1 MSVTTDTAA
10 VPYGQTPAGVDCAE
24 NFAEQTI
31 THALSIA
38 EIANLDLVIVS
49 LFALSEL
56 LAHLEYHAG
65 MGAEDAIKQVA
76 SFTEQRVS
84 FLEAVH
90 EDPTARDD
98 RATRAAVI
106 PVVH

>member
-1 MSVTTDTAA
+1 MSATIDPAA
-10 VPYGQTPAGVDCAE
+10 VPYCQTPAGVACAE
-24 NFAEQTI
+24 DFAEQTI
-31 THALSIA
+31 THALSMA

-56 LAHLEYHAG
+56 LANLQFHAG
-65 MGAEDAIKQVA
+65 VSAEDAIKHVA

-84 FLEAVH
+84 FLEAEH
-90 EDPTARDD
+90 EDPSARDD
-98 RATRAAVI
+98 GTCAAVI